1 MNHPHPGLL
10 ANYNSLTDKHL
21 AGYFSNTRI
30 RRHLRRS
37 GLISRSGR
45 IISEKEYQLNAMRK
59 DHHKYIREC
68 LAQAI
73 FHKVLEMERHHQGE
87 LKRKIETSARKDRIQ
102 RAKVERSRRAV
113 EDGTHL
119 LSPHPPTGPRNRL
132 GRRRFGNRGYLGQL
146 ATYPRPSTAPGSI
159 QQPVRLQPLLSC
171 ATDEPA
177 PKAASRPKPLVFEKE
192 QQYASGG
199 EKGVLKSLDYSA
211 GISPYRLPVVNN
223 FVVPTPPPPRSD
235 KKSGTLRGR
244 RFRPTTAPNGLD
256 QMMKETVKF
265 YRPQIQS
272 NASVT
277 MIYLGKTVHLSYD
290 LLDNREEIKIYQQ
303 HCGGENLCVF
313 RDKVLEGE
321 TFQFVSKRHYG
332 FPFSLTFYLNGMQVD
347 RLSTCCEYK
356 HRKGTRLGGKHGYF
370 GLVNVERS
378 APCYRCIIKLG
389 LDKKPFPPKKKTT
402 VADEEKKEDSVKE
415 EYSYK
420 LPGSSSSGEESKYL
434 RFTPAT
440 KQQKEFVGD
449 AQEMQEEARKRALA
463 IERALGY
470 DEDFEADLEKSVWKV
485 NEEGQTGDQ
494 MKRMSKSPSDDEK
507 DNLDHEKEDKKS
519 SLKAPRA
526 SDSERDESDGYTGS
540 DLEEEKKQ
548 GRKVARSL
556 SSSSVPYSSEN
567 DSDRETRKRGG
578 KREETDRHSGYESE
592 TAKTQ
597 REEGQG
603 TDVEEEPDNIA
614 ARDVP
619 VTSHKVRKARLQDTS
634 PDSEEGKVVGSVHRS
649 LRDDREKDVFEH
661 SEHSHRAKSRSRGPS
676 EDEDE
681 GDGKSVKEKIAE
693 AIDHDRLLS
702 SEPEPSESSTEDEEE
717 SIAKKDKHK
726 EDKHKVPDGA
736 SLAKESRVFESQKVA
751 GQVEHVRQMVGKER
765 ALDEEELADEEG
777 PEEAA
782 LGEELRGKD
791 VKALKTKENKLL
803 KGSVKDKIYVK
814 IQREDGSF
822 VEEEEEDMAPGSK
835 LDGVVSSDHEK
846 AAVSGALVYGGKGVR
861 QGVSSE
867 MEEIVQDISGLR
879 GDETKK
885 TYLEVKEKKRMSR
898 DKGSA
903 QQKLER
909 RVGEPLSETEAEGVI
924 SGEESSAVKRSSERR
939 AGRKTEVREKK
950 RISRD
955 GVSAQEELEPWEGEP
970 LSEIEAEGVISGAE
984 DEDTTA
990 QQARIIRKAERS
1002 AVKQSSERRTGRKTE
1017 MREKKR
1023 ISRDEGAAQEE
1034 LEPWE
1039 GEPLSESEAEG
1050 VISGVE
1056 DEDITA
1062 QEARAIRK
1070 AERSAVKRSSERRAG
1085 RKTEM
1090 REKKRISRDG
1100 VSAQEELEPW
1110 EGETLSETEAEG
1122 VISGAEDEDTTPQQA
1137 RVIRKA
1143 ERSAVKRS
1151 SERRAGRKT
1160 EVREKKRISRDG
1172 VSAQEELEPW
1182 EGEPL
1187 SESEAEAEGVI
1198 SGAEDEDTTAQE
1210 ARVIQKAERSA
1221 VKRSSERRA
1230 GRKTEMREKKRISRD
1245 EVSAQEELEPWED
1258 EPLSE
1263 AEAEGVISGAE
1274 DEDTTTH
1281 QARVIRKAERSAV
1294 KRSSDRRDGRKT
1306 EMREKKRISRD
1317 EVSAQE
1323 ELEPWEGEPLSES
1336 EAEGVISGAEDE
1348 DTTAQQARVIRKAER
1363 SAVKRSSERRAG
1375 RKTEMREKKR
1385 ISRDGVS
1392 AQEELEPWEGEPLSE
1407 IEAEGVISGAEDE
1420 DTTPQQ
1426 GRIIRKAERSAVKR
1440 SSERRAGRKTE
1451 MREKKRISRDEV
1463 SAQEELEPWEG
1474 EPLSESEAEAEG
1486 VISGA
1491 EDEDTTAQQAR
1502 VIRKAER
1509 SAVKRSS
1516 ERRAGRKTEMREKK
1530 RISRDEV
1537 SAQEELEPWEGEPLS
1552 ESEAEAEGVISGA
1565 EDEDTTAQQPR
1576 VIRKAERSAVKRSSE
1591 RRAGRKTEMREKKRI
1606 SRDGVSA
1613 QEELE
1618 PWEGE
1623 PLSEIEAEGVISGAE
1638 DEDTTA
1644 QQPRVIRKAER
1655 SAVKRSSERRAGRK
1669 TEMREK
1675 KRISRDEVSAQEELE
1690 PWEGEALSESEA
1702 EAEGV
1707 ISGAEDEDTT
1717 AQQARVIRKAERSA
1731 VKRSSERRAGRKTEM
1746 REKKRISRDEVSA
1759 QEELEPW
1766 EGEPLSEIEAEGVIS
1781 GAEDEDTTP
1790 QQPRIIRKAER
1801 SAVKRS
1807 SERRAGR
1814 KTEMREKKRISRDEV
1829 SAQEELEPWDGEPL
1843 SEIEAEGVISGAE
1856 DEDTTAQQPRVIR
1869 KAERSA
1875 VQRSSERRA
1884 GRKTEMREKKRISR
1898 DEVSAQE
1905 ELEPWEGEPL
1915 SEIEAEGV
1923 ISGAEDEDT
1932 TPQQGRIIRKAER
1945 SAVKRSSE
1953 RRAGRKTEM
1962 REKKRISRDEVS
1974 AQEELEPWEG
1984 EPLSEIEAEGVISG
1998 AEDEDTTAQQPRVIR
2013 KAERS
2018 AVKRSS
2024 ERRAGRKTE
2033 MREKKRISR
2042 DGVSAQVELEPWEGE
2057 PLSEIEAE
2065 GVISGAEDE
2074 DTTPQQ
2080 GRIIRKAE
2088 RSAVKRSSERR
2099 AGRKTEMRVK
2109 KRISRDEVSAQEE
2122 LEPWEGE
2129 PLSEIEAEGV
2139 ISGAEDEDTTP
2150 QQARIIRK
2158 AERSAVKR
2166 SSERRAGRKT
2176 HLEVREKKKISRD
2189 KGSAGQK
2196 LESEVGEPLL
2206 DTETEGVIS
2215 GAEDEDMTAQQAR
2228 VIRKAERSGV
2238 KPRSERRAGRR
2249 ATVKGVVASA
2259 EGAVEEGDLIE
2270 EEGEE
2275 VEEGGREVRP
2285 GSGVAAPKQKQR
2297 GGRRKT
2303 EAEGEVDFEEAKAG
2317 RKVAIRRTE
2326 AEVSGKERERGSRSM
2341 AHEKEIAHGMAITA
2355 IPRVAGVTEATHLS
2369 EPFTQKAALTEGRM
2383 GSHVTFQDEVEK
2395 TPKETVAGKMS
2406 PDLGVQIEDASEEV
2420 EKEEEAYPTIT
2431 LRDVEEA
2438 LLVGMQKLIEQVS
2451 LMNVEQVEEEP
2462 EVLEGDV
2469 SVEEARM
2476 LSHKEEAGRKEV
2488 FGAVVKRKTWGAQ
2501 SDNAKEAG
2509 TEEPVEE
2516 KYRNEQGRTGEE
2528 ESLEVNLPVKE
2539 TVPSNAQQPERELP
2553 ANFTLQM
2560 ISLESSR
2567 TFRTSD

>member
-389 LDKKPFPPKKKTT
+389 LDKKPFPPKKKTA

-603 TDVEEEPDNIA
+603 TDVEEEPDNKA

-649 LRDDREKDVFEH
+649 VRDDREKDVFEH

-693 AIDHDRLLS
+693 AMEHDRLLS

-1039 GEPLSESEAEG
+1039 GEPLSESEAE
-1050 VISGVE
+1050 
-1056 DEDITA
+1056 
-1062 QEARAIRK
+1062 
-1070 AERSAVKRSSERRAG
+1070 
-1085 RKTEM
+1085 
-1090 REKKRISRDG
+1090 
-1100 VSAQEELEPW
+1100 
-1110 EGETLSETEAEG
+1110 
-1122 VISGAEDEDTTPQQA
+1122 
-1137 RVIRKA
+1137 
-1143 ERSAVKRS
+1143 
-1151 SERRAGRKT
+1151 
-1160 EVREKKRISRDG
+1160 
-1172 VSAQEELEPW
+1172 
-1182 EGEPL
+1182 
-1187 SESEAEAEGVI
+1187 AEGVI
-1198 SGAEDEDTTAQE
+1198 SGAEDEDTTAQQ
-1210 ARVIQKAERSA
+1210 ARIIRKAERSA

-1245 EVSAQEELEPWED
+1245 EVSAQEELEPWEG

-1263 AEAEGVISGAE
+1263 IEAEGVISGAE
-1274 DEDTTTH
+1274 DEDTTPQ
-1281 QARVIRKAERSAV
+1281 QARIIRKAERSAV
-1294 KRSSDRRDGRKT
+1294 KRSSERRAGRKT

-1323 ELEPWEGEPLSES
+1323 ELEPWEGEPLSEI

-1348 DTTAQQARVIRKAER
+1348 DTTPQQARIIRKAER

-1426 GRIIRKAERSAVKR
+1426 ARI
-1440 SSERRAGRKTE
+1440 
-1451 MREKKRISRDEV
+1451 
-1463 SAQEELEPWEG
+1463 
-1474 EPLSESEAEAEG
+1474 
-1486 VISGA
+1486 
-1491 EDEDTTAQQAR
+1491 
-1502 VIRKAER
+1502 
-1509 SAVKRSS
+1509 
-1516 ERRAGRKTEMREKK
+1516 
-1530 RISRDEV
+1530 
-1537 SAQEELEPWEGEPLS
+1537 
-1552 ESEAEAEGVISGA
+1552 
-1565 EDEDTTAQQPR
+1565 
-1576 VIRKAERSAVKRSSE
+1576 
-1591 RRAGRKTEMREKKRI
+1591 
-1606 SRDGVSA
+1606 
-1613 QEELE
+1613 
-1618 PWEGE
+1618 
-1623 PLSEIEAEGVISGAE
+1623 
-1638 DEDTTA
+1638 
-1644 QQPRVIRKAER
+1644 
-1655 SAVKRSSERRAGRK
+1655 
-1669 TEMREK
+1669 
-1675 KRISRDEVSAQEELE
+1675 
-1690 PWEGEALSESEA
+1690 
-1702 EAEGV
+1702 
-1707 ISGAEDEDTT
+1707 
-1717 AQQARVIRKAERSA
+1717 IRKAERSA

-1790 QQPRIIRKAER
+1790 QQA
-1801 SAVKRS
+1801 
-1807 SERRAGR
+1807 
-1814 KTEMREKKRISRDEV
+1814 
-1829 SAQEELEPWDGEPL
+1829 
-1843 SEIEAEGVISGAE
+1843 
-1856 DEDTTAQQPRVIR
+1856 
-1869 KAERSA
+1869 
-1875 VQRSSERRA
+1875 
-1884 GRKTEMREKKRISR
+1884 
-1898 DEVSAQE
+1898 
-1905 ELEPWEGEPL
+1905 
-1915 SEIEAEGV
+1915 
-1923 ISGAEDEDT
+1923 
-1932 TPQQGRIIRKAER
+1932 RIIRKAER

-1998 AEDEDTTAQQPRVIR
+1998 AEDEDTTPQQARIIR

-2042 DGVSAQVELEPWEGE
+2042 DGVSAQEELEPWEGE

-2080 GRIIRKAE
+2080 ARIIRKAE

-2099 AGRKTEMRVK
+2099 AGRKTEMREK

-2150 QQARIIRK
+2150 QQGRIIRK

-2369 EPFTQKAALTEGRM
+2369 EPFTQKAALTEGGM